1 MSENMFVNIQGNAD
15 SLRHSLRGVG
25 NSLGNLDRTTARTM
39 GSMTNSFQGLNR
51 IIGIGM
57 MYKFAR
63 GMASAVKSALDMIEV
78 NNLFVVSLGNLTE
91 EAMKTVDSLQQVY
104 GLDPTNLKSAIGG
117 FALLSRSM
125 GMTTKQAEVLSTNT
139 TRLALDL
146 SSLTNVPIQQVMQD
160 LRSGLVGQ
168 SETVYKYGIDVTEA
182 GLKTEAMNQ
191 GITESVRNMSQGEKM
206 ALRYATML
214 RQTTLAQGDFARTI
228 NAPANQLRILSER
241 FVTLSRAIGTIFM
254 PMLKVVL
261 PWLNALVMVLT
272 DVANKIASLF
282 GYEAPTNATGLN
294 QVGEDAKNS
303 SDALGGTTK
312 AVDGTTKALK
322 KMKSATLGFDELN
335 ILPKPTSPSAG
346 KNAGAGAGL
355 DGGAGGILSGME
367 LPTLGELLGDVPQI
381 SDELKKKLLPVLDG
395 ILDLVTLI
403 GVGFLAWKLAPSIA
417 NMFFGAKA
425 LGLASILGKVK
436 DLLFTGGKLTTVRFF
451 SRVAYLPMASIL
463 TAISGTLIVM
473 IGRFVDLLK
482 NSENFRN
489 GLKVINDWLADATI
503 EALKFVGAFEFPP
516 LFQKTL
522 GKIGIDFEDLALTI
536 LGVALL
542 FTPFGAFGVAI
553 LAFEAFTLLVRG
565 VGKLFSPAIESVD
578 VLGEGISDVTN
589 KKMKPFMKAIDD
601 VRSSFTELSFT
612 GEIIDDETL
621 KELKKDVKTVTQ
633 IIVDELDADKN
644 EALKNLEP
652 LRDVMSKEDFDQM
665 RRDAE
670 NYYEGAKTTV
680 ADNEAEILRIIT
692 TANEAGVEVS
702 DENLKKIAKLNEESN
717 AIGVTNL
724 VDNNAERMTIMRR
737 MGANTAALT
746 VEEASKVLIEQKKA
760 KEKVIENAENQY
772 SRQLLLAT
780 AWYGENGVNNKEA
793 YDAMVLAADENKEA
807 IVESAEKGYEK
818 INKKTREK
826 LGENAKFID
835 ENNNEVLGIWDKF
848 WIKLDGGRSA
858 AQEEQAR
865 KNKEANAKMLTG
877 FKEYFKNVGIELEKW
892 RVNSNKELQKWEDKT
907 SLKLAEGW
915 ARFMKGWSGFWTEL
929 GKGHAESQEEQ
940 IEKNNKANA
949 KMLEDFKGYF
959 SDRLTAF
966 EEWRVQSN
974 KDLDKWSEEQSIKIG
989 QWKTR
994 MLLKAEE
1001 GWVDFARGWNST
1013 LATMGGWYND
1023 MYQIGVDLLDGLF
1036 EGLKPSN
1043 WKIYNWGVRF
1053 INEFIANLPHWMDR
1067 MKLVGKDLL
1076 SGLFGGLKPSNWK
1089 IWDWGS
1095 SLINR
1100 LKTRLGIHSPST
1112 VMRDEIGK
1120 FMGLGLAIGLG
1131 NTTKDIVGTAG
1142 RIVDGI
1148 KGQFANVNLTPTSDF
1163 SATDMALKDIDN
1175 KVSTTATMN
1184 VDNTDFSKSVY
1195 DSVYSAID
1203 NAMKSPDNSQ
1213 EVVLNVGGSE
1223 FGRVAINTINKI
1235 TKSEGRLAL
1244 NI

>member
-282 GYEAPTNATGLN
+282 GYEAPTTATGLN
-294 QVGEDAKNS
+294 QVGEDAQNS
-303 SDALGGTTK
+303 SEALDGTTK

-536 LGVALL
+536 LGIALL

-589 KKMKPFMKAIDD
+589 KKMKPFMKAVDD
-601 VRSSFTELSFT
+601 VRSSFTELGFT

-724 VDNNAERMTIMRR
+724 VDNNAERMTILRR
-737 MGANTAALT
+737 MGDNTAALT
-746 VEEASKVLIEQKKA
+746 VEDASDLLIEQKKA
-760 KEKVIENAENQY
+760 KEKIIKNAENQY

-780 AWYGENGVNNKEA
+780 AWYGENGANNKEA
-793 YDAMVLAADENKEA
+793 YDAMLVAADKNKED
-807 IVESAEKGYEK
+807 IIDSAKTGYDE
-818 INKKTREK
+818 INKATREK
-826 LGENAKFID
+826 LGENASFID

-848 WIKLDGGRSA
+848 WIKLDGGRSD

-865 KNKEANAKMLTG
+865 KNKKANDKMLEG
-877 FKEYFKNVGIELEKW
+877 FKKYFKDVGTELEEW
-892 RVNSNKELQKWEDKT
+892 RVNSKKELQKWEDET
-907 SLKLAEGW
+907 SIKLAEGW
-915 ARFMKGWSGFWTEL
+915 AKFMKGWSGFWTEL
-929 GKGHAESQEEQ
+929 GDGHKESQDEQ
-940 IEKNNKANA
+940 LKKNKEANA
-949 KMLEDFKGYF
+949 KMLSDFKGYF
-959 SDRLTAF
+959 SDKLKVF
-966 EEWRVQSN
+966 EKWRIQSN
-974 KDLDKWSEEQSIKIG
+974 KDLDKWSAEQSLKFKT
-989 QWKTR
+989 WKDDTIQDW
-994 MLLKAEE
+994 KDFF
-1001 GWVDFARGWNST
+1001 VDMHDDFITWKDDT
-1013 LATMGGWYND
+1013 IQDFKDMGK
-1023 MYQIGVDLLDGLF
+1023 DLLDGFF